1 MNILQV
7 LTHRI
12 GSLIG
17 IKNEHLTSLVRCSFF
32 IPIKELF
39 LSVKTFK
46 MSILYI
52 HSSFQLKNR
61 SCVSKLV
68 RCSFF
73 IPIKEPIPGMKNE
86 HLISFDTQERF
97 SNWNKE

>member
-17 IKNEHLTSLVRCSFF
+17 IKNEHLSSSFF
-32 IPIKELF
+32 IPIKE
-39 LSVKTFK
+39 
-46 MSILYI
+46 
-52 HSSFQLKNR
+52 R
-61 SCVSKLV
+61 SCLSKLV

-73 IPIKEPIPGMKNE
+73 IPIKENILQVLTHGIGSLIGIKNE
-86 HLISFDTQERF
+86 HLTSFDTHDRF
-97 SNWNKE
+97 FNWNEE